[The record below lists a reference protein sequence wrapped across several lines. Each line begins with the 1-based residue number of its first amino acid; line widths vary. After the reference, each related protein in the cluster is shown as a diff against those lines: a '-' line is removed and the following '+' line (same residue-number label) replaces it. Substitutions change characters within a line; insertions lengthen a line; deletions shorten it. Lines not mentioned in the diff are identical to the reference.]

1 MRISDWSSDV
11 CSSDLIAGAERAI
24 EPVGVAKATGK
35 VAQPDADAVLE
46 GTQALLVPGLVAL
59 EDLDEVAV
67 EDRRLHRVE
76 RGKHPCDRACPGI
89 GIVRQQAGMTL
100 GDMEHD
106 RPRLE
111 QGEIRSE
118 EHTSELQ
125 SPMRIS
131 YAVFCLKKKK
141 KARTANTRQ

>member
-59 EDLDEVAV
+59 EDHGEVAV

-76 RGKHPCDRACPGI
+76 RGKHPCDRARPGMR
-89 GIVRQQAGMTL
+89 IVWQQARMAL
-100 GDMEHD
+100 RDMEHD

-111 QGEIRSE
+111 QGEIAFFIGRNLPE
-118 EHTSELQ
+118 IGRAH
-125 SPMRIS
+125 
-131 YAVFCLKKKK
+131 V
-141 KARTANTRQ
+141 

>member
-1 MRISDWSSDV
+1 MQRRPPSTTSQHTLFPVTPLFRDQHRYRRQV
-11 CSSDLIAGAERAI
+11 AGAERAI

-89 GIVRQQAGMTL
+89 G
-100 GDMEHD
+100 D
-106 RPRLE
+106 RKSTRLN
-111 QGEIRSE
+111 SS
-118 EHTSELQ
+118 H
-125 SPMRIS
+125 
-131 YAVFCLKKKK
+131 
-141 KARTANTRQ
+141 